1 MDIETAPGVM
11 LRVVDE
17 GHGDPVVLL
26 HGHTLDLT
34 VFDDV
39 VPGLLGA
46 GFRAIRYDQRGHG
59 GSSSPPRGYRWG
71 DHAADLRV
79 LLEKLG
85 LPAAHLVG
93 LSKGGGIALEAA
105 IRFPA
110 AVRSLVL
117 IGPLVPDFPLPS
129 EFWAFFKGFG
139 RAIRERGV
147 AQAVA
152 DLWLPHPLLRSAW
165 ENPRCRQKLE
175 DIVRRFPA
183 GEYLAV
189 ERDEPDRS
197 WKLLDRLGE
206 IRVPVLVVRG
216 EHEVGEFCQMASF
229 LAAAIPNAR
238 LVVIPAS
245 GHVVPLEQ
253 PSALGSRLLAFYER
267 LGCPGPSLH
276 PALAAPDETAGRV
289 EPRDPLR
296 RSPVARVRNP
306 KL

>member
-110 AVRSLVL
+110 LARSLVL

-129 EFWAFFKGFG
+129 EFWAFFKAFG

-147 AQAVA
+147 AQAVS
-152 DLWLPHPLLRSAW
+152 DLWLHHPLLRSAW

-189 ERDEPDRS
+189 ERDEPDRG
-197 WKLLDRLGE
+197 WTLTDRLGDV
-206 IRVPVLVVRG
+206 RVPVLVVRG
-216 EHEVGEFCQMASF
+216 EHDAPEFCRMAAF
-229 LAAAIPNAR
+229 LAETLPHAEFH
-238 LVVIPAS
+238 VIPAS
-245 GHVVPLEQ
+245 GHLVPLEA
-253 PSALGSRLLAFYER
+253 PETLSGLLVRFLRGE
-267 LGCPGPSLH
+267 S
-276 PALAAPDETAGRV
+276 LAAGGGR
-289 EPRDPLR
+289 EHPRPR
-296 RSPVARVRNP
+296 HA
-306 KL
+306 